1 MCLLA
6 QLLRKQSM
14 NINVG
19 GIDRILRASNHLIG
33 DWGYLGIVV
42 LTTGML
48 QFCGAYTLLGL
59 NTCPMQHKG

>member
-1 MCLLA
+1 
-6 QLLRKQSM
+6 M

-19 GIDRILRASNHLIG
+19 GIDRILRVVVGSAMVLAASNHLIG

-48 QFCGAYTLLGL
+48 QFCGVYTLFGV
-59 NTCPMQHKG
+59 NTCPMQDKA

>member
-1 MCLLA
+1 MVLA
-6 QLLRKQSM
+6 
-14 NINVG
+14 
-19 GIDRILRASNHLIG
+19 ASNHLIG

>member
-1 MCLLA
+1 
-6 QLLRKQSM
+6 M

-19 GIDRILRASNHLIG
+19 GIDRILRVVVGSAMVLAASNHLIG

-48 QFCGAYTLLGL
+48 QFCGAYALLGV
-59 NTCPMQHKG
+59 NTCPMQNKG